1 MSNLRPSAPHQLQP
15 RVLRSNGARYYDRN
29 ESARSKRPPA
39 APYAPKPSFSPS
51 SLLRSAL
58 TAAAAAAAV
67 RRHALFLHNA
77 QNVAVADVAL
87 ACVLLDTSGLQLWMR
102 AYARACVRAFGDV
115 GMMQQQHHQ
124 R

>member
-1 MSNLRPSAPHQLQP
+1 MSNVRPSASHQLQP

-39 APYAPKPSFSPS
+39 AQYAPKPSSP
-51 SLLRSAL
+51 RPPCSAQPSRL
-58 TAAAAAAAV
+58 TAAAAV

-87 ACVLLDTSGLQLWMR
+87 ACVLLDTSGLQLCMR
-102 AYARACVRAFGDV
+102 AYARACVWRL
-115 GMMQQQHHQ
+115 GMMQQHQ

>member
-39 APYAPKPSFSPS
+39 ALYAPKPFLSPS
-51 SLLRSAL
+51 SPLRSAL
-58 TAAAAAAAV
+58 TAAAAAV

-87 ACVLLDTSGLQLWMR
+87 ACVLLDTSGLQLCMR
-102 AYARACVRAFGDV
+102 AYARACVWRL
-115 GMMQQQHHQ
+115 GMMQQHQ